1 MGQDLT
7 HNPGPDSEILI
18 YTTDDGNIRID
29 VQMVDET
36 VWLNQAQ
43 MAELFGKA
51 RTTITEHIRNVFEEG
66 ELVEGSVCRNF
77 RHTASDGKNYE
88 VQYYSLDVI
97 ISVGYRVKSHLGTQ
111 FRQWATGRLRE
122 YIIKGFTLDDKRLRE
137 GRTATDYF
145 DELID
150 RIRDIRASE
159 RNFYQ
164 KIKDIY
170 RDCSIDYDPHAET
183 SQQFYQK
190 VQNKLHW
197 AVHGQTA
204 AELIAIRANAGK
216 PYMGLTS
223 FKGDKPRKTDATIA
237 KNYLNEEEI
246 SLLNLLV
253 NQYLDFAELQ
263 AKRRQQM
270 TMRDWVSKLDDFLK
284 LNDMEILEGL
294 GKTSKQAAD
303 EMARLEFGKYKDEQK
318 RIGDQASADALEREA
333 RKLIEST
340 SIGKKNSSRKK
351 SGGEHEDKI

>member
-1 MGQDLT
+1 M
-7 HNPGPDSEILI
+7 NSEILI
-18 YTTDDGNIRID
+18 YTTDDGGIRID

-36 VWLNQAQ
+36 VWLTQAQ

-51 RTTITEHIRNVFEEG
+51 RNTVTEHIRNVFDEG
-66 ELVEGSVCRNF
+66 ELDENSVCRKF
-77 RHTASDGKNYE
+77 RHTAADGKNYE
-88 VQYYSLDVI
+88 VMHYNLDVI
-97 ISVGYRVKSHLGTQ
+97 ISVGYRVKSHRGTQ

-159 RNFYQ
+159 ANFYQ

-170 RDCSIDYDPHAET
+170 RDCSIDYDSHAET
-183 SQQFYQK
+183 SQQFYQM

-197 AVHGQTA
+197 AVHGNTA
-204 AELIAIRANAGK
+204 AELIAARADADK
-216 PYMGLTS
+216 PYMGMTS
-223 FKGDKPRKTDATIA
+223 FKGEKPRKADSTIA

-246 SLLNLLV
+246 GLLNLIV

-270 TMRDWVSKLDDFLK
+270 TMKDWTVKLDDFLR

-294 GKTSKQAAD
+294 GKISKQQAD
-303 EMARLEFGKYKDEQK
+303 DMAHLEFKEYKKQQR
-318 RIGDQASADALEREA
+318 RIEDHSVADALEKEA
-333 RKLIEST
+333 QKLINAPAD
-340 SIGKKNSSRKK
+340 KKKTKAKK
-351 SGGEHEDKI
+351 

>member
-1 MGQDLT
+1 MANDLT
-7 HNPGPDSEILI
+7 TPDSEILI
-18 YTTDDGNIRID
+18 YTTDDGDIRID
-29 VQMVDET
+29 VRMMDET
-36 VWLNQAQ
+36 VWLTQAQ

-51 RTTITEHIRNVFEEG
+51 RNTVTEHIRNVFDEG
-66 ELVEGSVCRNF
+66 ELDENSVCRKF
-77 RHTASDGKNYE
+77 RHTAADGKNYE
-88 VQYYSLDVI
+88 VMYYNLDVI
-97 ISVGYRVKSHLGTQ
+97 ISVGYRVKSHRGTQ

-159 RNFYQ
+159 ANFYQ

-183 SQQFYQK
+183 SQQFYQM

-197 AVHGQTA
+197 AVHGNTA
-204 AELIAIRANAGK
+204 AELIAARADAGK
-216 PYMGLTS
+216 PYMGMTS
-223 FKGDKPRKTDATIA
+223 FKGEKPRKADSTIA

-246 SLLNLLV
+246 GLLNLIV

-270 TMRDWVSKLDDFLK
+270 TMKDWTAKLDDFLR

-294 GKTSKQAAD
+294 GKISKKQAD
-303 EMARLEFGKYKDEQK
+303 DMAHLEFKGYKKQQR
-318 RIGDQASADALEREA
+318 RIEDHSAADTLEKEA
-333 RKLIEST
+333 QKLINAPAD
-340 SIGKKNSSRKK
+340 KKKTKAKK
-351 SGGEHEDKI
+351 

>member
-1 MGQDLT
+1 M
-7 HNPGPDSEILI
+7 NSEILL
-18 YTTDDGNIRID
+18 YTTDDGGIRID
-29 VQMVDET
+29 VRMVDET
-36 VWLNQAQ
+36 VWLTQAQ

-51 RTTITEHIRNVFEEG
+51 RNTVTEHIRNVFAER
-66 ELVEGSVCRNF
+66 ELDENSVCRKF
-77 RHTASDGKNYE
+77 RHTAADGKNYE
-88 VQYYSLDVI
+88 VMYYNLDVI
-97 ISVGYRVKSHLGTQ
+97 ISVGYRVKSHRGTQ

-137 GRTATDYF
+137 RRTATDYF

-159 RNFYQ
+159 ANFYQ

-183 SQQFYQK
+183 SQQFYQM

-197 AVHGQTA
+197 AVHGNTA
-204 AELIAIRANAGK
+204 AELIAARADADK
-216 PYMGLTS
+216 PCMGMTS
-223 FKGDKPRKTDATIA
+223 FKGEKPRKADSTIA

-246 SLLNLLV
+246 GLLNLIV

-270 TMRDWVSKLDDFLK
+270 TMQDWTAKLDDFLR

-294 GKTSKQAAD
+294 GRISKKQAD
-303 EMARLEFGKYKDEQK
+303 DMAHIEFDKYKEQQ
-318 RIGDQASADALEREA
+318 RQIEDHYVAEALEKEA
-333 RKLIEST
+333 RKLI
-340 SIGKKNSSRKK
+340 NSS
-351 SGGEHEDKI
+351 EDKKKTKAKK

>member
-1 MGQDLT
+1 MANDLT
-7 HNPGPDSEILI
+7 TPDSEILI
-18 YTTDDGNIRID
+18 YTTDDGGIRID

-36 VWLNQAQ
+36 VWLTQAQ
-43 MAELFGKA
+43 MSQLFEKDK
-51 RTTITEHIRNVFEEG
+51 RTISEHIRNVFNEG
-66 ELVEGSVCRNF
+66 ELDENSVVRKF
-77 RHTASDGKNYE
+77 RTTAADGKNYE
-88 VQYYSLDVI
+88 VMYYNLDVI
-97 ISVGYRVKSHLGTQ
+97 ISVGYRVKSHRGTQ
-111 FRQWATGRLRE
+111 FRQWATRRLRE

-159 RNFYQ
+159 ANFYQ

-183 SQQFYQK
+183 SQQFYQM

-197 AVHGQTA
+197 AVHGNTA
-204 AELIAIRANAGK
+204 AELIAARADADK
-216 PYMGLTS
+216 PYMGMTS
-223 FKGDKPRKTDATIA
+223 FKGEKPRKADSTIA

-246 SLLNLLV
+246 GLLNLIV

-270 TMRDWVSKLDDFLK
+270 TMKDWTVKLDDFLR

-294 GKTSKQAAD
+294 GKISKKQAD
-303 EMARLEFGKYKDEQK
+303 DMANLEFKEYKKQQR
-318 RIGDQASADALEREA
+318 RIEDHSAADALEKEA
-333 RKLIEST
+333 QKLINAPADKQKT
-340 SIGKKNSSRKK
+340 KAKK
-351 SGGEHEDKI
+351 

>member
-1 MGQDLT
+1 M
-7 HNPGPDSEILI
+7 NSEILI
-18 YTTDDGNIRID
+18 YTTDDGGIRID

-36 VWLNQAQ
+36 VWLTQARMSQ
-43 MAELFGKA
+43 LFEKDK
-51 RTTITEHIRNVFEEG
+51 RTISEHIRNVFNEG
-66 ELVEGSVCRNF
+66 ELDENSVVRKF
-77 RHTASDGKNYE
+77 RTTAADGKNYE
-88 VQYYSLDVI
+88 VMYYNLDVI
-97 ISVGYRVKSHLGTQ
+97 ISVGYRVKSHRGTQ

-159 RNFYQ
+159 ANFYQ

-183 SQQFYQK
+183 SQQFYQM

-197 AVHGQTA
+197 AVHGNTA
-204 AELIAIRANAGK
+204 AELIAARADADK
-216 PYMGLTS
+216 PYMGMTS
-223 FKGDKPRKTDATIA
+223 FKGEKPRKADSIIA

-246 SLLNLLV
+246 GLLNLIV

-263 AKRRQQM
+263 ARRRQQM
-270 TMRDWVSKLDDFLK
+270 TMKDWTVKLDDFLR

-294 GKTSKQAAD
+294 DKISKKQAD
-303 EMARLEFGKYKDEQK
+303 DMAHMEFKEYKKQQR
-318 RIGDQASADALEREA
+318 RIEDHSAADALEKESQT
-333 RKLIEST
+333 LIGSPAD
-340 SIGKKNSSRKK
+340 KKKTKAKK
-351 SGGEHEDKI
+351 

>member
-1 MGQDLT
+1 MTNDLT
-7 HNPGPDSEILI
+7 TPDSEILI
-18 YTTDDGNIRID
+18 YTTDDGGIRID

-36 VWLNQAQ
+36 VWLTQAQ
-43 MAELFGKA
+43 MSQLFEKDK
-51 RTTITEHIRNVFEEG
+51 RTISEHIRNVFNEG
-66 ELVEGSVCRNF
+66 ELDENSVVRKF
-77 RHTASDGKNYE
+77 RTTAADGKNYE
-88 VQYYSLDVI
+88 VMYYNLDVI
-97 ISVGYRVKSHLGTQ
+97 ISVGYRVKSHRGTQ

-159 RNFYQ
+159 ANFYQ

-170 RDCSIDYDPHAET
+170 QDCSIDYDPHAET
-183 SQQFYQK
+183 SQQFYQM

-197 AVHGQTA
+197 AVHGNTA
-204 AELIAIRANAGK
+204 AELIAARADADK
-216 PYMGLTS
+216 PYRGMTS
-223 FKGDKPRKTDATIA
+223 FKGEKPRKADSTIA

-246 SLLNLLV
+246 GLLNLIV

-270 TMRDWVSKLDDFLK
+270 TMKEWTAKLDDFLR

-294 GKTSKQAAD
+294 GKISKKQAD
-303 EMARLEFGKYKDEQK
+303 DMANLEFKKYKKQQR
-318 RIGDQASADALEREA
+318 RIEDHSAADVLEKEA
-333 RKLIEST
+333 RKLINAPAD
-340 SIGKKNSSRKK
+340 KKKTKAKK
-351 SGGEHEDKI
+351 

>member
-1 MGQDLT
+1 MASDLT
-7 HNPGPDSEILI
+7 TPDSEILI
-18 YTTDDGNIRID
+18 YTTDDGGIRID

-36 VWLNQAQ
+36 VWLTQAQ

-51 RTTITEHIRNVFEEG
+51 RNTVTEHIRNVFDEG
-66 ELVEGSVCRNF
+66 ELDENSVCRKF
-77 RHTASDGKNYE
+77 RHTAADGKNYE
-88 VQYYSLDVI
+88 VMYYNLDVI
-97 ISVGYRVKSHLGTQ
+97 ISVGYRVKSHRGTQ

-137 GRTATDYF
+137 GRTASDYF

-159 RNFYQ
+159 ANFYQ

-183 SQQFYQK
+183 SQQFYQM

-197 AVHGQTA
+197 AVHGNTA
-204 AELIAIRANAGK
+204 AELIAARADADK
-216 PYMGLTS
+216 PYMGMTS
-223 FKGDKPRKTDATIA
+223 FKGEKPRRADSTIA

-246 SLLNLLV
+246 GLLNLIV

-263 AKRRQQM
+263 AKRRQQI
-270 TMRDWVSKLDDFLK
+270 TMKDWTVKLDDFLR

-294 GKTSKQAAD
+294 GKISKKQAD
-303 EMARLEFGKYKDEQK
+303 DMAHLEFKEYKKQQR
-318 RIGDQASADALEREA
+318 RIEDHSAADALEKEA
-333 RKLIEST
+333 RKLINSPAD
-340 SIGKKNSSRKK
+340 KKKTKAKK
-351 SGGEHEDKI
+351 

>member
-1 MGQDLT
+1 M
-7 HNPGPDSEILI
+7 NSEILI
-18 YTTDDGNIRID
+18 YTTDDGGIRID

-36 VWLNQAQ
+36 VWLTQAQ

-51 RTTITEHIRNVFEEG
+51 RNTVTEHIRNVFDEG
-66 ELVEGSVCRNF
+66 ELDENSVCRKF
-77 RHTASDGKNYE
+77 RHTAADGKNYE
-88 VQYYSLDVI
+88 VMHYNLDVI
-97 ISVGYRVKSHLGTQ
+97 ISVGYRVKSHRGTQ

-159 RNFYQ
+159 ANFYQ

-170 RDCSIDYDPHAET
+170 RDCSIDYDSHAET
-183 SQQFYQK
+183 SQQFYQM

-197 AVHGQTA
+197 AVHGNTA
-204 AELIAIRANAGK
+204 AELIAARADADK
-216 PYMGLTS
+216 PYMGMTS
-223 FKGDKPRKTDATIA
+223 FKGEKPRKADSTIA

-246 SLLNLLV
+246 GLLNLIV

-270 TMRDWVSKLDDFLK
+270 TMKDWTVKLDDFLR

-294 GKTSKQAAD
+294 GKISKQQAD
-303 EMARLEFGKYKDEQK
+303 DMAHLEFKEYKKQQR
-318 RIGDQASADALEREA
+318 RIEDHSAADALEKEA
-333 RKLIEST
+333 QKLINAPAD
-340 SIGKKNSSRKK
+340 KKKTKAKK
-351 SGGEHEDKI
+351 

>member
-1 MGQDLT
+1 M
-7 HNPGPDSEILI
+7 NSEILI
-18 YTTDDGNIRID
+18 YTTDDGGIRID

-36 VWLNQAQ
+36 VWLTQAQ

-51 RTTITEHIRNVFEEG
+51 RNTVTEHIRNVFAEG
-66 ELVEGSVCRNF
+66 ELDENSVCRKF
-77 RHTASDGKNYE
+77 RHTAADGKNYE
-88 VQYYSLDVI
+88 VMYYNLDVI
-97 ISVGYRVKSHLGTQ
+97 ISVGYRVKSHRGTQ

-159 RNFYQ
+159 ANFYQ

-183 SQQFYQK
+183 SQQFYQM

-197 AVHGQTA
+197 AVHGNTA
-204 AELIAIRANAGK
+204 AELIAARADADK
-216 PYMGLTS
+216 PCMGMTS
-223 FKGDKPRKTDATIA
+223 FKGEKPRKADSTIA

-246 SLLNLLV
+246 GLLNLIV

-270 TMRDWVSKLDDFLK
+270 TMQDWTAKLDDFLR

-294 GKTSKQAAD
+294 GRISKKQAD
-303 EMARLEFGKYKDEQK
+303 DMAHIEFDKYKEQQ
-318 RIGDQASADALEREA
+318 RQIEDHYVAEALEKEA
-333 RKLIEST
+333 RKLI
-340 SIGKKNSSRKK
+340 NSS
-351 SGGEHEDKI
+351 EDKKKTKAKK

>member
-1 MGQDLT
+1 M
-7 HNPGPDSEILI
+7 NSEILI
-18 YTTDDGNIRID
+18 YTTDDGGIRID
-29 VQMVDET
+29 VRMVDET
-36 VWLNQAQ
+36 VWLTQAQ
-43 MAELFGKA
+43 MSQLFEKDK
-51 RTTITEHIRNVFEEG
+51 RTISEHIRNVFNEG
-66 ELVEGSVCRNF
+66 ELDENSVVRKF
-77 RHTASDGKNYE
+77 RTTAADGKNYG
-88 VQYYSLDVI
+88 VMYYNLDVI
-97 ISVGYRVKSHLGTQ
+97 ISVGYRVKSRRGTQ

-159 RNFYQ
+159 ANFYQ

-183 SQQFYQK
+183 SQQFYQM

-197 AVHGQTA
+197 AVHGNTA
-204 AELIAIRANAGK
+204 AELIAARADADK
-216 PYMGLTS
+216 PYMGMTS
-223 FKGDKPRKTDATIA
+223 FKGEKPRKADSAIA

-246 SLLNLLV
+246 GLLNLIV

-270 TMRDWVSKLDDFLK
+270 TMKDWTAKLDDFLR

-294 GKTSKQAAD
+294 GKISKKQAD
-303 EMARLEFGKYKDEQK
+303 DMAHIEFDKYKEQQR
-318 RIGDQASADALEREA
+318 RIEDQSAADALEKEA
-333 RKLIEST
+333 RKLINAPT
-340 SIGKKNSSRKK
+340 DKKKTKAKK
-351 SGGEHEDKI
+351 

>member
-1 MGQDLT
+1 MANDLT
-7 HNPGPDSEILI
+7 TPDSEILI
-18 YTTDDGNIRID
+18 YTTDDGDIRID

-36 VWLNQAQ
+36 VWLTQAQ

-51 RTTITEHIRNVFEEG
+51 RNTVTEHIRNVFDEG
-66 ELVEGSVCRNF
+66 ELDENSVCRKF
-77 RHTASDGKNYE
+77 RHTAADGKNYE
-88 VQYYSLDVI
+88 VMYYNLDVI
-97 ISVGYRVKSHLGTQ
+97 ISVGYRVKSHRGTQ

-159 RNFYQ
+159 ANFYQ

-183 SQQFYQK
+183 SQQFYQM

-197 AVHGQTA
+197 AVHGNTA
-204 AELIAIRANAGK
+204 AELIAARADADK
-216 PYMGLTS
+216 PYMGMTS
-223 FKGDKPRKTDATIA
+223 FKGEKPRKADSTIA

-246 SLLNLLV
+246 GLLNLIV

-270 TMRDWVSKLDDFLK
+270 TMKDWTAKLDDFLR

-294 GKTSKQAAD
+294 GKISKTQADDMAYLEFKEYKKQQRRIEDHSAAD
-303 EMARLEFGKYKDEQK
+303 SLEK
-318 RIGDQASADALEREA
+318 EA
-333 RKLIEST
+333 QKLINAPAD
-340 SIGKKNSSRKK
+340 KKKK
-351 SGGEHEDKI
+351 KAKK

>member
-1 MGQDLT
+1 M
-7 HNPGPDSEILI
+7 NSEILI
-18 YTTDDGNIRID
+18 YTTDDGGIRID
-29 VQMVDET
+29 VQMVDAT
-36 VWLNQAQ
+36 VWLTQAQ
-43 MAELFGKA
+43 MSQLFEKDK
-51 RTTITEHIRNVFEEG
+51 RTISEHIRNVFNEG
-66 ELVEGSVCRNF
+66 ELDENSVVRKF
-77 RHTASDGKNYE
+77 RTTAADGKNYK
-88 VQYYSLDVI
+88 VMYYNLDVI
-97 ISVGYRVKSHLGTQ
+97 ISVGYRVKSHRGTQ

-159 RNFYQ
+159 ANFYQ

-183 SQQFYQK
+183 SQQFYQM

-197 AVHGQTA
+197 AVHGNTA
-204 AELIAIRANAGK
+204 AELIAARADADK
-216 PYMGLTS
+216 PYMGMTS
-223 FKGDKPRKTDATIA
+223 FKGEKPRKADSTIA

-246 SLLNLLV
+246 GLLNLIV

-270 TMRDWVSKLDDFLK
+270 TMKDWTAKLDDFLR

-294 GKTSKQAAD
+294 GKISKKQAD
-303 EMARLEFGKYKDEQK
+303 DMAHLEFKEYKKQQR
-318 RIGDQASADALEREA
+318 RIEGHSAADVLEKEA
-333 RKLIEST
+333 QKLINASVD
-340 SIGKKNSSRKK
+340 KKKTKAKK
-351 SGGEHEDKI
+351 

>member
-1 MGQDLT
+1 MANDLT
-7 HNPGPDSEILI
+7 TPDSEILI
-18 YTTDDGNIRID
+18 YTTDDGGIRID

-36 VWLNQAQ
+36 VWLTQARMSQ
-43 MAELFGKA
+43 LFEKDK
-51 RTTITEHIRNVFEEG
+51 RTISEHIRNVFHEG
-66 ELVEGSVCRNF
+66 ELDENSVVRKF
-77 RHTASDGKNYE
+77 RTTAADGKNYD
-88 VQYYSLDVI
+88 VQYYNLDVI
-97 ISVGYRVKSHLGTQ
+97 ISVGYRVKSHRGTQ

-159 RNFYQ
+159 ANFYQ

-183 SQQFYQK
+183 SQQFYQM

-197 AVHGQTA
+197 AVHCNTA
-204 AELIAIRANAGK
+204 AELIAARADADK
-216 PYMGLTS
+216 PYMGMTS
-223 FKGDKPRKTDATIA
+223 FKGEKPRKADSTIA

-246 SLLNLLV
+246 GLLNLIV

-270 TMRDWVSKLDDFLK
+270 TMKDWTVKLDDFLR
-284 LNDMEILEGL
+284 LNDMEILERL
-294 GKTSKQAAD
+294 GKISKKQAD
-303 EMARLEFGKYKDEQK
+303 DMAHLEFKKYKKQQRQIEDHS
-318 RIGDQASADALEREA
+318 AADALEKEA
-333 RKLIEST
+333 QKLINAPAD
-340 SIGKKNSSRKK
+340 KKKTKAKR
-351 SGGEHEDKI
+351 

>member
-1 MGQDLT
+1 MNG
-7 HNPGPDSEILI
+7 EILI
-18 YTTDDGNIRID
+18 YTTDDGGIRID

-36 VWLNQAQ
+36 VWLTQAQ
-43 MAELFGKA
+43 MSQLFEKDK
-51 RTTITEHIRNVFEEG
+51 RTISEHIRNVFNEG
-66 ELVEGSVCRNF
+66 ELDENSVVRKF
-77 RHTASDGKNYE
+77 RTTAADGKNYE
-88 VQYYSLDVI
+88 VMYYNLDVI
-97 ISVGYRVKSHLGTQ
+97 ISVGYRVKSHRGTQ

-159 RNFYQ
+159 ANFYQ

-183 SQQFYQK
+183 SQQFYQM

-197 AVHGQTA
+197 AVHGNTA
-204 AELIAIRANAGK
+204 AELIAARADADK
-216 PYMGLTS
+216 PYMGMTS
-223 FKGDKPRKTDATIA
+223 FKGEKPRKADSTIA

-246 SLLNLLV
+246 GLLNLIV

-270 TMRDWVSKLDDFLK
+270 TMKDWTAKLDDFLR
-284 LNDMEILEGL
+284 LNDMEILERL
-294 GKTSKQAAD
+294 GKISKNQAD
-303 EMARLEFGKYKDEQK
+303 DMAHLEFKEYKKQQR
-318 RIGDQASADALEREA
+318 RIEDHSAADALEKEA
-333 RKLIEST
+333 QKLINAPADKKKTKAKKWLKTQIQRKL
-340 SIGKKNSSRKK
+340 
-351 SGGEHEDKI
+351 

>member
-1 MGQDLT
+1 MANDLT
-7 HNPGPDSEILI
+7 TPDSEMLI
-18 YTTDDGNIRID
+18 YTTDDGGIRID

-36 VWLNQAQ
+36 VWLTQAQ

-51 RTTITEHIRNVFEEG
+51 RNTVTEHIRNVFDEG
-66 ELVEGSVCRNF
+66 ELDENSVCRKF
-77 RHTASDGKNYE
+77 RHTAADGKNYE
-88 VQYYSLDVI
+88 VIYYNLDVI
-97 ISVGYRVKSHLGTQ
+97 ISVGYRVKSHRGTQ

-137 GRTATDYF
+137 GRAATDYF

-159 RNFYQ
+159 ANFYQ

-183 SQQFYQK
+183 SQQFYQM

-197 AVHGQTA
+197 AVHGNTA
-204 AELIAIRANAGK
+204 AELIAARADADK
-216 PYMGLTS
+216 PYMGMTS
-223 FKGDKPRKTDATIA
+223 FKGEKPRKADSTIA

-246 SLLNLLV
+246 GLLNLIV

-270 TMRDWVSKLDDFLK
+270 TMKGWTVKLDDFLR

-294 GKTSKQAAD
+294 GKISKKQAD
-303 EMARLEFGKYKDEQK
+303 DMAHLEFK
-318 RIGDQASADALEREA
+318 
-333 RKLIEST
+333 
-340 SIGKKNSSRKK
+340 
-351 SGGEHEDKI
+351 